1 LRSNEKTVEWVI
13 SNSYSKYCLNGDH
26 WEGLRKTPLHRL
38 GFERLS
44 NESFVYRSAVLAVL
58 GLKVCPLVYCD
69 ISREEERV
77 GIVIKRVSASELS
90 SLESWFR
97 LGGWIEIKPTDQ
109 GLKCEQCLRI
119 ALAPLGLLRRVPRN
133 GIHQILQRVV
143 TILEARIKRAVQRRL
158 AMVTTGEACAKM
170 T

>member
-1 LRSNEKTVEWVI
+1 MGNKKTVEWAI
-13 SNSYSKYCLNGDH
+13 SSSYSTYYLNGDH
-26 WEGLRKTPLHRL
+26 WEGLRIAPLHSL

-44 NESFVYRSAVLAVL
+44 DEYFVYRSAILGIL
-58 GLKVCPLVYCD
+58 GLRVCPLVYCN

-77 GIVIKRVSASELS
+77 RILIKRVRASELS

-109 GLKCEQCLRI
+109 GLRCEQCLRI
-119 ALAPLGLLRRVPRN
+119 ELAPLGLLRRVPRN

-158 AMVTTGEACAKM
+158 AVVTNGEAWAKL